1 MDNVVGV
8 TIVTERSDRKYFWSD
23 YSLQQKEVMDS
34 VFGVTSVSKGRGG
47 HIILVV
53 PRKQCNNGLKILQP
67 R

>member
-34 VFGVTSVSKGRGG
+34 VFGVTSVSKGEED
-47 HIILVV
+47 I
-53 PRKQCNNGLKILQP
+53 
-67 R
+67 